1 MRPRPTGSG
10 RPAPAA
16 RPPPVPTQAF
26 SHFTFE
32 RSGHQL
38 IVVDIQGVGDLYTDP
53 QIHTEAGTDFGDGNL
68 GRCGGPARVRGGR
81 APPRTREN
89 RPRRRRARPEVVA
102 TGRGTPDPGR
112 RGARAPDPCRRGARA
127 PHPAARCGPARYGPA
142 VCAGVRGMA
151 LFFYSHACNRI
162 CRSMGLTPF
171 DLSPGEQD
179 AVNQNAKLLVGVRG
193 AAVGPGQP
201 CSLSGRPP
209 SPHRFITEHRARVPF
224 PPPPSPGGA
233 QNPRGSHQHS
243 GWGLVTWA
251 LLTTGS
257 PRGVWGAG
265 EACGA

>member
-1 MRPRPTGSG
+1 
-10 RPAPAA
+10 
-16 RPPPVPTQAF
+16 
-26 SHFTFE
+26 
-32 RSGHQL
+32 
-38 IVVDIQGVGDLYTDP
+38 
-53 QIHTEAGTDFGDGNL
+53 
-68 GRCGGPARVRGGR
+68 
-81 APPRTREN
+81 
-89 RPRRRRARPEVVA
+89 
-102 TGRGTPDPGR
+102 
-112 RGARAPDPCRRGARA
+112 
-127 PHPAARCGPARYGPA
+127 
-142 VCAGVRGMA
+142 MA

-224 PPPPSPGGA
+224 LPPPSPGGA
-233 QNPRGSHQHS
+233 QNPRGSHQQS

-265 EACGA
+265 EACGGRGRHVGPEFARLSGVWTAGWLRLGPGSRAPRCVQAVPTPSPSLHGDQASESHQLGAPDSDTFPAPGSVCGRHSGGAGRLALRAPVPDAPSPGPSA

>member
-1 MRPRPTGSG
+1 MRPRPAGRG

-16 RPPPVPTQAF
+16 RSPPVPTQAF

-89 RPRRRRARPEVVA
+89 RPRGRRARPEVVA
-102 TGRGTPDPGR
+102 VG
-112 RGARAPDPCRRGARA
+112 RGARA
-127 PHPAARCGPARYGPA
+127 PHPAARCGLARDSPA

-233 QNPRGSHQHS
+233 QNP
-243 GWGLVTWA
+243 
-251 LLTTGS
+251 
-257 PRGVWGAG
+257 
-265 EACGA
+265 